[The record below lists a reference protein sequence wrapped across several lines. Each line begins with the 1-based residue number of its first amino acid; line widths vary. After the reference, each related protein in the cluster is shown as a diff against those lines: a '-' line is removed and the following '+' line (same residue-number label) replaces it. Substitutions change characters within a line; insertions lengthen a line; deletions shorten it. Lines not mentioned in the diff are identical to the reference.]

1 MFFIFTQFRKKYELF
16 GRFDI
21 ISETR
26 ILLMNEKRI
35 FYDWYLKFFEFLKS
49 NYSYYNIKKDDV
61 ILIESVI
68 YYWFQKKEESKT
80 QNMDD
85 QIDQLAKKGNPHA
98 MYNLATFYSEQGKFS
113 EYFEKLY
120 KMNCY
125 RYFNEYAKKLSDKKG
140 ALTIL
145 KKSIYFG
152 YLNHIKDYYE
162 IFLEMYE
169 IEDIIK
175 SPALKSELM
184 VIMNSFIE
192 YAIMDQ
198 MSFIFDFIYI
208 RNILIQHYNFKAEF
222 KKYLDNNLKEIINYL
237 NQFFKGNND
246 ENKNKII
253 SNFGCFYCYQ
263 KLFTFYGFMNF
274 YGVKDILEKN
284 CNEALNIY
292 NYLLKNDEGYL
303 PDRNYLYPI
312 YIIKNKKRMENNYSN
327 ENEHKELIVLEK
339 KVLNLFYNVLSA
351 ENIKKLPPNFFY
363 KLSKLF
369 RNNAINTK
377 DLILEYV
384 FLNRASNSTIIK
396 TFEDKYTKTKATKKI
411 KEKNKE
417 ENFKKIKEAEG
428 AINAGG
434 YGENGMI
441 CPICMENRKS
451 IIALPCKHFFCG
463 I

>member
-1 MFFIFTQFRKKYELF
+1 MYRLYYIYKKDYKKFNINERNHVLEKFYIMKCFSYLPSLEKKYELF

-125 RYFNEYAKKLSDKKG
+125 RYFNEYAKKLSDKKE

-208 RNILIQHYNFKAEF
+208 RNILIQHYNFKEEF
-222 KKYLDNNLKEIINYL
+222 KKYLDNII
-237 NQFFKGNND
+237 F
-246 ENKNKII
+246 
-253 SNFGCFYCYQ
+253 C
-263 KLFTFYGFMNF
+263 
-274 YGVKDILEKN
+274 
-284 CNEALNIY
+284 
-292 NYLLKNDEGYL
+292 
-303 PDRNYLYPI
+303 
-312 YIIKNKKRMENNYSN
+312 
-327 ENEHKELIVLEK
+327 
-339 KVLNLFYNVLSA
+339 
-351 ENIKKLPPNFFY
+351 
-363 KLSKLF
+363 
-369 RNNAINTK
+369 
-377 DLILEYV
+377 
-384 FLNRASNSTIIK
+384 
-396 TFEDKYTKTKATKKI
+396 
-411 KEKNKE
+411 
-417 ENFKKIKEAEG
+417 
-428 AINAGG
+428 
-434 YGENGMI
+434 
-441 CPICMENRKS
+441 RK
-451 IIALPCKHFFCG
+451 
-463 I
+463 

>member
-1 MFFIFTQFRKKYELF
+1 
-16 GRFDI
+16 
-21 ISETR
+21 
-26 ILLMNEKRI
+26 
-35 FYDWYLKFFEFLKS
+35 
-49 NYSYYNIKKDDV
+49 
-61 ILIESVI
+61 
-68 YYWFQKKEESKT
+68 
-80 QNMDD
+80 
-85 QIDQLAKKGNPHA
+85 
-98 MYNLATFYSEQGKFS
+98 
-113 EYFEKLY
+113 
-120 KMNCY
+120 
-125 RYFNEYAKKLSDKKG
+125 
-140 ALTIL
+140 
-145 KKSIYFG
+145 
-152 YLNHIKDYYE
+152 
-162 IFLEMYE
+162 MYE

-303 PDRNYLYPI
+303 PDRYYLYPI

-351 ENIKKLPPNFFY
+351 ENIKKLPPSFFY

-384 FLNRASNSTIIK
+384 FLNRASNSTII
-396 TFEDKYTKTKATKKI
+396 TSFEDKYTKTKATKKI

-417 ENFKKIKEAEG
+417 ENFKIIKEAKG

-441 CPICMENRKS
+441 CPICMENKKT

-463 I
+463 TCMDKLLDDGYCPICRTQIKITFDFNLKKETLIKSILPPKDEPFENDSFSGPELNID